1 MIKER
6 KGEMSVKLP
15 FKITFW
21 KVVLLLIWLAGLIA
35 AIVRFTKGLGA
46 ATNLSDKFPWGLW
59 VGFDVITGVGLAAG
73 GFTLAAAVYVFH
85 IKRFYPVLKPAILT
99 AFLGYVLVII
109 GLLFDVG
116 RPDKIYNPLF
126 MGNFHSPL
134 FEVAMCVMFYTAVLF
149 FEFSTNLFQRLGW
162 SGPKRWIAKVTI
174 PLVILGVVLSTMHQS
189 SLGSLFLI
197 VPQKLYIFWYSASL
211 PLLFYVSAIAAGC
224 AMIIFESHLSF
235 RAFGH
240 RLKKDVLAD
249 IGRILLVVLV
259 IYGLMK
265 AYDFYGRGVW
275 SELFIPRMETWLFW
289 FEILSGVIAPVV
301 LLSIRKV
308 RLSTRG
314 LYAASVCTITG
325 FLLNR
330 LNVSTTG
337 FIASSGVNYFP
348 SWMEIATTVALVAT
362 GFFVFAMAV
371 RYLPIFEHP
380 EGPSHKVKP
389 AAALSEEALEL
400 ETLQDFPAIE
410 KK

>member
-1 MIKER
+1 
-6 KGEMSVKLP
+6 MSIKLP

-21 KVVLLLIWLAGLIA
+21 KVVLLLTWVAGLIA
-35 AIVRFTKGLGA
+35 AIVRFTGGLGA

-59 VGFDVITGVGLAAG
+59 VGFDVISGVGLAAG
-73 GFTLAAAVYVFH
+73 GFTLAAAVHVFH
-85 IKRFYPVLKPAILT
+85 VKRFYPVLKPAILT
-99 AFLGYVLVII
+99 AFLGYVLVIV

-134 FEVAMCVMFYTAVLF
+134 FEVAMCVMFYTTVLF
-149 FEFSTNLFQRLGW
+149 FEFSPNLFERLGW
-162 SGPKRWIAKVTI
+162 SGPKRWIGRITV

-197 VPQKLYIFWYSASL
+197 VPHRLYTLWYSASL

-224 AMIIFESHLSF
+224 AMVIFESHLSF

-240 RLKKDVLAD
+240 RLKQDVLVD

-259 IYGLMK
+259 IYLLMK
-265 AYDFYGRGVW
+265 VYDFFMRGVW
-275 SELFIPRMETWLFW
+275 SELFLPRMETGLFW
-289 FEILSGVIAPVV
+289 LEILSGIIAPII
-301 LLSIRKV
+301 LLSIRKI

-314 LYAASVCTITG
+314 LYIAAVCTIVG

-337 FIASSGVNYFP
+337 FVASSGVNYFP
-348 SWMEIATTVALVAT
+348 SWMEIAVTLALVAT
-362 GFFVFAMAV
+362 AFFIFAMAV

-380 EGPSHKVKP
+380 EEGSKP
-389 AAALSEEALEL
+389 ERVRIPDRVLRVES
-400 ETLQDFPAIE
+400 
-410 KK
+410 

>member
-1 MIKER
+1 
-6 KGEMSVKLP
+6 MSPKLP

-21 KVVLLLIWLAGLIA
+21 KVFLLLIWLAGLIA
-35 AIVRFTKGLGA
+35 AIVRFTGGLGA

-85 IKRFYPVLKPAILT
+85 VKRFYPVLKPAILT
-99 AFLGYVLVII
+99 AFLGYLLVII

-126 MGNFHSPL
+126 MGNLHSAL

-149 FEFSTNLFQRLGW
+149 FEFSPNLFDRLGW
-162 SGPKRWIAKVTI
+162 SGPKRWIGRVTV
-174 PLVILGVVLSTMHQS
+174 PLVILGVILSTMHQS

-197 VPQKLYIFWYSASL
+197 VPQKLYTFWYSASL

-224 AMIIFESHLSF
+224 AMVIFESHLSF

-240 RLKKDVLAD
+240 RLKEDVLAD

-259 IYGLMK
+259 MYLLMK
-265 AYDFYGRGVW
+265 IYDFYSRGVW
-275 SELFIPRMETWLFW
+275 SEFFLPRMETLLFW
-289 FEILSGVIAPVV
+289 LEILPGLIVPII
-301 LLSIRKV
+301 LLSIRKI

-314 LYAASVCTITG
+314 LYIAAVCTIVG

-337 FIASSGVNYFP
+337 FVASSGVNYFP
-348 SWMEIATTVALVAT
+348 SWMEIAITLALVST
-362 GFFVFAMAV
+362 GFFIFAMAV
-371 RYLPIFEHP
+371 RYLPIFQHP
-380 EGPSHKVKP
+380 EANSKP
-389 AAALSEEALEL
+389 ETVTIPEAVLDVEAY
-400 ETLQDFPAIE
+400 P
-410 KK
+410 KP

>member
-1 MIKER
+1 MDF
-6 KGEMSVKLP
+6 KLP

-21 KVVLLLIWLAGLIA
+21 KVVLLLTWLAGLIA
-35 AIVRFTKGLGA
+35 AIVRFSGGLGA

-85 IKRFYPVLKPAILT
+85 VKRFYPVLKPAILT
-99 AFLGYVLVII
+99 AFLGYLLVIV

-116 RPDKIYNPLF
+116 RPDKLYNPLF

-134 FEVAMCVMFYTAVLF
+134 FEVAMCVMLYTGVLF
-149 FEFSTNLFQRLGW
+149 FEFSPNLFERLGW
-162 SGPKRWIAKVTI
+162 SGPKRWIGRVTV
-174 PLVILGVVLSTMHQS
+174 PLVILGVILSTMHQS

-197 VPQKLYIFWYSASL
+197 VPHRLYTLWYSASL

-224 AMIIFESHLSF
+224 AMVIFESHLSF

-240 RLKKDVLAD
+240 RLKEDVLSD
-249 IGRILLVVLV
+249 MGRILLVVLV
-259 IYGLMK
+259 MYLLMK
-265 AYDFYGRGVW
+265 IYDFSVRGVW
-275 SELFIPRMETWLFW
+275 SEFFLPRMETGLFW
-289 FEILSGVIAPVV
+289 LEILSGVIAPII

-314 LYAASVCTITG
+314 LYVAAVCTIVG

-337 FIASSGVNYFP
+337 FVASSGVNYFP
-348 SWMEIATTVALVAT
+348 SWMEIAITLALVAT
-362 GFFVFAMAV
+362 GFFIFAMAV
-371 RYLPIFEHP
+371 RYLPIFQHP
-380 EGPSHKVKP
+380 EANSKP
-389 AAALSEEALEL
+389 ETVTIPEEV
-400 ETLQDFPAIE
+400 F
-410 KK
+410 

>member
-1 MIKER
+1 
-6 KGEMSVKLP
+6 MSIKLP

-21 KVVLLLIWLAGLIA
+21 KVVLLLTWLAGLIA
-35 AIVRFTKGLGA
+35 AIVRFTGGLGA

-59 VGFDVITGVGLAAG
+59 VGFDVISGVGLAAG

-85 IKRFYPVLKPAILT
+85 VKRFYPVLKPAILT
-99 AFLGYVLVII
+99 AFLGYLLVIV

-126 MGNFHSPL
+126 MGNLHSAL

-149 FEFSTNLFQRLGW
+149 FEFSPNLFERLGW
-162 SGPKRWIAKVTI
+162 SGPKRWITRVTV
-174 PLVILGVVLSTMHQS
+174 PLVILGVILSTMHQS

-197 VPQKLYIFWYSASL
+197 VPQKLYVFWYSASL
-211 PLLFYVSAIAAGC
+211 PLLFYIFAIAAGC
-224 AMIIFESHLSF
+224 AMVIFESHLSF

-240 RLKKDVLAD
+240 RLKEDVLVD
-249 IGRILLVVLV
+249 IGRILLVILV
-259 IYGLMK
+259 MYLLMK
-265 AYDFYGRGVW
+265 IYDFYMRGVW
-275 SELFIPRMETWLFW
+275 SEFFLPRMETLLFW
-289 FEILSGVIAPVV
+289 LEILPGLIVPII
-301 LLSIRKV
+301 LLSIRKI

-314 LYAASVCTITG
+314 LYIAAVCTIVG

-337 FIASSGVNYFP
+337 FVASSGVNYFP
-348 SWMEIATTVALVAT
+348 SWMEIAITIALVST

-380 EGPSHKVKP
+380 EAKSELEAVGIPEKVFNV
-389 AAALSEEALEL
+389 EAL
-400 ETLQDFPAIE
+400 P
-410 KK
+410 KS

>member
-1 MIKER
+1 
-6 KGEMSVKLP
+6 MSIKLP

-21 KVVLLLIWLAGLIA
+21 RVVLVVIWLAGIIA
-35 AIVRFTKGLGA
+35 AFVRFTGGLGA

-59 VGFDVITGVGLAAG
+59 VGFDVISGVGLAAG

-85 IKRFYPVLKPAILT
+85 VKRFYPVLKPAILT
-99 AFLGYVLVII
+99 AFLGYVLVIV

-126 MGNFHSPL
+126 MGNPHSAL
-134 FEVAMCVMFYTAVLF
+134 FEVAMCVMFYTTVLF
-149 FEFSTNLFQRLGW
+149 FEFSPNLFERLGW
-162 SGPKRWIAKVTI
+162 SGPKKWIGRVTV

-197 VPQKLYIFWYSASL
+197 VPQKLYIFWYTASL

-224 AMIIFESHLSF
+224 AMVIFESHLSF

-240 RLKKDVLAD
+240 RLKHDVLAD

-259 IYGLMK
+259 IYLLMK
-265 AYDFYGRGVW
+265 VYDFYMRGVW
-275 SELFIPRMETWLFW
+275 SEFFLPRMETWLFW
-289 FEILSGVIAPVV
+289 FEILSGVIAPII
-301 LLSIRKV
+301 LLSIRKI
-308 RLSTRG
+308 RLSARG
-314 LYAASVCTITG
+314 LYFAALCTIVG

-337 FIASSGVNYFP
+337 FVASSGVNYFP
-348 SWMEIATTVALVAT
+348 SWMEIAITLALVAT

-380 EGPSHKVKP
+380 ENGSAPRAVR
-389 AAALSEEALEL
+389 AAERVLRAGSLRR
-400 ETLQDFPAIE
+400 P
-410 KK
+410 

>member
-1 MIKER
+1 
-6 KGEMSVKLP
+6 MSIKLP

-21 KVVLLLIWLAGLIA
+21 KVVLLLTWVAGLIA
-35 AIVRFTKGLGA
+35 AIVRFTGGLGA

-59 VGFDVITGVGLAAG
+59 VGFDVISGVGLAAG

-85 IKRFYPVLKPAILT
+85 VKRFYPVLKPAILT
-99 AFLGYVLVII
+99 AFLGYLLVIV

-134 FEVAMCVMFYTAVLF
+134 FEVAMCVMFYTGVLF
-149 FEFSTNLFQRLGW
+149 FEFSPNLFERLGW
-162 SGPKRWIAKVTI
+162 SGPKRWIGRITV

-197 VPQKLYIFWYSASL
+197 VPHRLYTLWYSASL

-224 AMIIFESHLSF
+224 AMVIFESHLSF

-240 RLKKDVLAD
+240 RLKQDVLAD

-259 IYGLMK
+259 IYLLMK
-265 AYDFYGRGVW
+265 VYDFFMQGVW
-275 SELFIPRMETWLFW
+275 SELFLPRMETGLFW
-289 FEILSGVIAPVV
+289 LEILSGIIAPII
-301 LLSIRKV
+301 LLSIRKI

-314 LYAASVCTITG
+314 LYIAAVCTIVG

-337 FIASSGVNYFP
+337 FVASSGVNYFP
-348 SWMEIATTVALVAT
+348 SWMEIAVTLALVAT
-362 GFFVFAMAV
+362 GFFIFAMAV

-380 EGPSHKVKP
+380 EEGSKP
-389 AAALSEEALEL
+389 ERIRIPERVLRVES
-400 ETLQDFPAIE
+400 
-410 KK
+410 

>member
-1 MIKER
+1 
-6 KGEMSVKLP
+6 MSIKLP

-21 KVVLLLIWLAGLIA
+21 KVVLVLIWLAGIVA
-35 AIVRFTKGLGA
+35 AFVRFTGGLGA

-59 VGFDVITGVGLAAG
+59 VGFDVISGVGLAAG

-85 IKRFYPVLKPAILT
+85 VKRFYPVLKPAILT
-99 AFLGYVLVII
+99 AFLGYILVIV

-126 MGNFHSPL
+126 MGNPHSAL
-134 FEVAMCVMFYTAVLF
+134 FEVAMCVMFYTTVLF
-149 FEFSTNLFQRLGW
+149 FEFSPNLFERFGW
-162 SGPKRWIAKVTI
+162 SGPKKWIGRVTV

-224 AMIIFESHLSF
+224 AMVIFESHLSF

-240 RLKKDVLAD
+240 RLKHDVLAD

-259 IYGLMK
+259 IYLLMK
-265 AYDFYGRGVW
+265 VYDFYMRGVW
-275 SELFIPRMETWLFW
+275 SEFFLPRMETWLFW
-289 FEILSGVIAPVV
+289 FEVLAGVIAPIV
-301 LLSIRKV
+301 LLSIRKI
-308 RLSTRG
+308 RLSARG
-314 LYAASVCTITG
+314 LYFAALCTIVG

-337 FIASSGVNYFP
+337 FVASSGVNYFP
-348 SWMEIATTVALVAT
+348 SWMEIAITLALVAT

-371 RYLPIFEHP
+371 RYLPIFKHP
-380 EGPSHKVKP
+380 EEGSEPRAVRVAEKVLRAEP
-389 AAALSEEALEL
+389 LRR
-400 ETLQDFPAIE
+400 P
-410 KK
+410 

>member
-1 MIKER
+1 MDF
-6 KGEMSVKLP
+6 KLP

-21 KVVLLLIWLAGLIA
+21 KVVLLLTWLAGLIA
-35 AIVRFTKGLGA
+35 AIVRFTGGLGA

-85 IKRFYPVLKPAILT
+85 VKRFYPVLKPAILT
-99 AFLGYVLVII
+99 AFLGYLLVIV

-116 RPDKIYNPLF
+116 RPDKLYNPLF

-134 FEVAMCVMFYTAVLF
+134 FEVAMCVMLYTGVLF
-149 FEFSTNLFQRLGW
+149 FEFSPNLFERLGW
-162 SGPKRWIAKVTI
+162 SGPKRWIGRVTV

-197 VPQKLYIFWYSASL
+197 VPHRLYTLWYSASL

-224 AMIIFESHLSF
+224 AMVIFESHLSF

-240 RLKKDVLAD
+240 RLKEDVLSD
-249 IGRILLVVLV
+249 MGRILLVVLV
-259 IYGLMK
+259 MYLLMK
-265 AYDFYGRGVW
+265 IYDFFMRGVW
-275 SELFIPRMETWLFW
+275 SEFFLPRMETGLFW
-289 FEILSGVIAPVV
+289 LEILSGVIAPII

-314 LYAASVCTITG
+314 LYVAAVCTIVG

-337 FIASSGVNYFP
+337 FVASSGVNYFP
-348 SWMEIATTVALVAT
+348 SWMEIAITLALVAT
-362 GFFVFAMAV
+362 GFFIFAMAV
-371 RYLPIFEHP
+371 RYLPIFQHP
-380 EGPSHKVKP
+380 EANSKP
-389 AAALSEEALEL
+389 EAVTIPKEVFNVEVL
-400 ETLQDFPAIE
+400 P
-410 KK
+410 KS